1 MNGAPLRRRPPV
13 KPTEGELKLPK
24 EIYLVKVG
32 MNMTEGVVEEWY
44 VADGASVDA
53 GEMLYRLET
62 EKVNLDVDAEASGV
76 VKHLAEEGVTMKPG
90 DVVGYIYAPDEPVP
104 DVLPEGGA
112 ADAAAAAGATS
123 AAAAD
128 APAVVAAPTAG
139 SSSADG
145 RILSSPAARRLA
157 GELNV
162 DIAGLIGSGPGGRIV
177 EADVQAASE
186 AQPKAP
192 APAPSS
198 PMARK
203 LARELGVDLT
213 QVRGTGP
220 GGRITKEDVES
231 AAKKPRAGPAAFER
245 GEDQTIPVRGMRK
258 TIAKRMLE
266 SLQGSAQLTMDM
278 DVNMDD
284 AVKLRSQLIDE
295 WRDEGVRPTYTD
307 LVVRAVAKALEK
319 HPLMN
324 SQFSDAEIT
333 LRGDINVGM
342 AVALEE
348 GLIVPVVHH
357 ANQLGLKEIAQE
369 SSRLAEAARNGALT
383 PDDLHDGTFT
393 VSALGMFGVDAFTPI
408 INAPQ
413 SGILGVNRIREAV
426 QWIGERP
433 AKTQVMR
440 LSLTWD
446 HRALD
451 GAPAAQF
458 LGSVRDLLEA
468 PFRLL
473 V

>member
-1 MNGAPLRRRPPV
+1 MSGAPLRRRPSA

-44 VADGASVDA
+44 VADGASVNA
-53 GEMLYRLET
+53 GDMLYRLET
-62 EKVNLDVDAEASGV
+62 EKVNLDVDAEADGV
-76 VKHLAEEGVTMKPG
+76 VKHLVEEGVTMKPG
-90 DVVGYIYAPDEPVP
+90 DVVGYIYAADEPVP
-104 DVLPEGGA
+104 EVLP
-112 ADAAAAAGATS
+112 ADDNANATS
-123 AAAAD
+123 AAAVD
-128 APAVVAAPTAG
+128 APAVAAPAPG
-139 SSSADG
+139 VSASGPSAADG
-145 RILSSPAARRLA
+145 RIPSSPAARRLA

-162 DIAGLIGSGPGGRIV
+162 DIAGLAGSGPGGRIV
-177 EADVQAASE
+177 EADVQAAAA
-186 AQPKAP
+186 AQPKPP
-192 APAPSS
+192 AAARSS

-203 LARELGVDLT
+203 LARELGLDLA

-220 GGRITKEDVES
+220 GGRITKEDVE
-231 AAKKPRAGPAAFER
+231 AAASTPALGFER
-245 GEDQTIPVRGMRK
+245 GEDKTIPVRGMRK

-295 WRDEGVRPTYTD
+295 WQAEGVRPTYTD
-307 LVVRAVAKALEK
+307 LVVRAVAKALER
-319 HPLMN
+319 HPQMN
-324 SQFSDAEIT
+324 SVFSDAEIT
-333 LRGDINVGM
+333 LRGDIHVGM

-348 GLIVPVVHH
+348 GLIVPVVHQ

-393 VSALGMFGVDAFTPI
+393 VSTLGMFGVDAFTPI

-413 SGILGVNRIREAV
+413 SGILGVNRIRESV
-426 QWIGERP
+426 KWIGERP
-433 AKTQVMR
+433 TKTQMMR

>member
-1 MNGAPLRRRPPV
+1 M
-13 KPTEGELKLPK
+13 PK

-44 VADGASVDA
+44 VADGASVSA
-53 GEMLYRLET
+53 GDMLYRLET
-62 EKVNLDVDAEASGV
+62 EKVNLDVDAETSGV
-76 VKHLAEEGVTMKPG
+76 VKHLVEEGVTMNPG
-90 DVVGYIYAPDEPVP
+90 DVVGYIYAADEPVP
-104 DVLPEGGA
+104 DALPAGGAAAATVDA
-112 ADAAAAAGATS
+112 ADAAAA
-123 AAAAD
+123 D
-128 APAVVAAPTAG
+128 APTAAASAVG
-139 SSSADG
+139 PSPADG

-177 EADVQAASE
+177 EADVQAA
-186 AQPKAP
+186 AAVQPKP
-192 APAPSS
+192 SDPAPSS
-198 PMARK
+198 PMARR
-203 LARELGVDLT
+203 LARELGVDLA
-213 QVRGTGP
+213 QVYGTGP
-220 GGRITKEDVES
+220 GGRITKEDVEA
-231 AAKKPRAGPAAFER
+231 AAKAPAPAFER
-245 GEDQTIPVRGMRK
+245 GEDKTIPVRGMRK

-266 SLQGSAQLTMDM
+266 SLQSSAQLTMDM

-295 WRDEGVRPTYTD
+295 WQAEGVRPTYTD
-307 LVVRAVAKALEK
+307 LVVRAVAKALQQ
-319 HPLMN
+319 HPRMN
-324 SQFSDAEIT
+324 SQFNDAEIV
-333 LRGDINVGM
+333 LRGDIHVGM

-348 GLIVPVVHH
+348 GLIVPVVRH
-357 ANQLGLKEIAQE
+357 ADQLGLKEIAQE

-426 QWIGERP
+426 QWVGERP
-433 AKTQVMR
+433 VKTQVMR

-458 LGSVRDLLEA
+458 LASVRDLLEA
-468 PFRLL
+468 PYRLL

>member
-1 MNGAPLRRRPPV
+1 MSGAQLRRRPSA

-44 VADGASVDA
+44 VADGASVNA
-53 GEMLYRLET
+53 GDMLYRLET
-62 EKVNLDVDAEASGV
+62 EKVNLDVDAEADGV
-76 VKHLAEEGVTMKPG
+76 VKHLVEEGVTMKPG
-90 DVVGYIYAPDEPVP
+90 DVVGYIYAADEPVP
-104 DVLPEGGA
+104 EVLP
-112 ADAAAAAGATS
+112 ADDNANATS
-123 AAAAD
+123 AAAVD
-128 APAVVAAPTAG
+128 APAVAAPAPG
-139 SSSADG
+139 VSASGPSAADG
-145 RILSSPAARRLA
+145 RTPSSPAARRLA

-162 DIAGLIGSGPGGRIV
+162 DIAGLVGSGPGGRIV
-177 EADVQAASE
+177 EADVQAAAA
-186 AQPKAP
+186 AQPKPP
-192 APAPSS
+192 AAARSS

-203 LARELGVDLT
+203 LARELGLDLA

-220 GGRITKEDVES
+220 GGRITKEDVE
-231 AAKKPRAGPAAFER
+231 AAASTPALGFER
-245 GEDQTIPVRGMRK
+245 GEDKSIPVRGMRK

-295 WRDEGVRPTYTD
+295 WQAEGVRPTYTD
-307 LVVRAVAKALEK
+307 LVVRAVAKALER
-319 HPLMN
+319 HPQMN
-324 SQFSDAEIT
+324 SVFSDAEIT
-333 LRGDINVGM
+333 LRGDIHVGM

-348 GLIVPVVHH
+348 GLIVPVVHQ

-413 SGILGVNRIREAV
+413 SGILGVNRIRESV
-426 QWIGERP
+426 HWVGERP
-433 AKTQVMR
+433 TKTQVMR

-458 LGSVRDLLEA
+458 LGSVRDFLEA

>member
-1 MNGAPLRRRPPV
+1 M
-13 KPTEGELKLPK
+13 PK

-44 VADGASVDA
+44 VADGASVNA
-53 GEMLYRLET
+53 GDMLYRLET
-62 EKVNLDVDAEASGV
+62 EKVNLDVDAEADGV
-76 VKHLAEEGVTMKPG
+76 VKHLVEEGVTMKPG
-90 DVVGYIYAPDEPVP
+90 DVVGYIYAADEPVP
-104 DVLPEGGA
+104 EVLP
-112 ADAAAAAGATS
+112 ADDNANATS
-123 AAAAD
+123 AAAVD
-128 APAVVAAPTAG
+128 APAVAAPAPG
-139 SSSADG
+139 VSASGPSAADG
-145 RILSSPAARRLA
+145 RTPSSPAARRLA

-162 DIAGLIGSGPGGRIV
+162 DIAGLVGSGPGGRIV
-177 EADVQAASE
+177 EADVQAAAA
-186 AQPKAP
+186 AQPKPP
-192 APAPSS
+192 AAARSS

-203 LARELGVDLT
+203 LARELGLDLA

-220 GGRITKEDVES
+220 GGRITKEDVE
-231 AAKKPRAGPAAFER
+231 AAASTPALGFER
-245 GEDQTIPVRGMRK
+245 GEDKSIPVRGMRK

-295 WRDEGVRPTYTD
+295 WQAEGVRPTYTD
-307 LVVRAVAKALEK
+307 LVVRAVAKALER
-319 HPLMN
+319 HPQMN
-324 SQFSDAEIT
+324 SVFSDAEIT
-333 LRGDINVGM
+333 LRGDIHVGM

-348 GLIVPVVHH
+348 GLIVPVVHQ

-413 SGILGVNRIREAV
+413 SGILGVNRIRESV
-426 QWIGERP
+426 HWVGERP
-433 AKTQVMR
+433 TKTQVMR